1 MSAEQPKE
9 VSEIVLM
16 RRLRLA
22 ISDCKRREN
31 LTNHT
36 IDLYLPDEDR
46 MKMER
51 CLIQQYLI
59 PKGMDYFGKRDFIF
73 LDMIGQDDIK
83 NISGHDFM
91 GAQ

>member
-51 CLIQQYLI
+51 CLI
-59 PKGMDYFGKRDFIF
+59 
-73 LDMIGQDDIK
+73 
-83 NISGHDFM
+83 
-91 GAQ
+91 